1 MKAWMGWIKSIHNA
15 IYIHKRSEL
24 WQASS
29 SCSTPPPPLL
39 LSFCCCSLPFIQKEE
54 RSELGEI
61 THELSKRPFISTFET
76 FNVKTRSKI
85 FLTFSDVSWPFAG
98 DCLVFGM
105 SINDFLASGARD
117 FIVYLRGLDEGVIG
131 DLFMGFEMKC
141 IRNST

>member
-29 SCSTPPPPLL
+29 SCSTPSPLL
-39 LSFCCCSLPFIQKEE
+39 LPFCCCSLPFIRKEE

-76 FNVKTRSKI
+76 FNVKNAVKD
-85 FLTFSDVSWPFAG
+85 FSDFP
-98 DCLVFGM
+98 
-105 SINDFLASGARD
+105 
-117 FIVYLRGLDEGVIG
+117 
-131 DLFMGFEMKC
+131 
-141 IRNST
+141 